1 MEMIR
6 KHYMGSKEEVRAL
19 GVYVK
24 LMRAAE
30 SLTAR
35 VHRHLARERLTVS
48 QFGALEA
55 LYHLGP
61 LHQYE
66 IGQKILKS
74 SGNITTVIDNLEKRG
89 LVKRVRDAK
98 DRRCVQVRL
107 TEEGDK
113 LIGRIFPAHA
123 DLITREMGRLTP
135 VEQEELGRL
144 CRRIGLG
151 ETGKEEDVL
160 FRAG

>member
-1 MEMIR
+1 MR

-24 LMRAAE
+24 LIRAAE

-35 VHRHLARERLTVS
+35 VHRHLAGARLTVS

-61 LHQYE
+61 LHQHE

-89 LVKRVRDAK
+89 LVTRMRDIK
-98 DRRCVQVRL
+98 DRRCVQVRI
-107 TEEGDK
+107 TKEGEE
-113 LIGRIFPAHA
+113 LLGRIFPAHA
-123 DLITREMGRLTP
+123 ELITREMGRLTQ

-151 ETGKEEDVL
+151 KTEREEGVL
-160 FRAG
+160 SKAG

>member
-1 MEMIR
+1 MR
-6 KHYMGSKEEVRAL
+6 KHYIGSKEEVRAL

-35 VHRHLARERLTVS
+35 VHRHLAGERLTVS

-61 LHQYE
+61 LHQHE

-89 LVKRVRDAK
+89 LVTRMRDTN

-107 TEEGDK
+107 TEEGDE
-113 LIGRIFPAHA
+113 LIDRIFPAHA
-123 DLITREMGRLTP
+123 EMITREMGRLRP

-151 ETGKEEDVL
+151 KTGREEGVL
-160 FRAG
+160 SKAG